1 MIKKKRLSLQPGTL
15 TKWVYLVLL
24 TGQFHH
30 FMAFNRDLLTSCW
43 LVFSSQWPAAISLVI
58 TSPKKATEPDNAREL
73 YMSLVSSPAKNRT
86 SPLSEISACLQWRGH
101 HGPRGWA
108 CVCPYT
114 SMPIGGC
121 GCACKKAFGAHR
133 MMCVSNIY
141 NKDMP
146 CRSHISIRFTELLK
160 KRKRVRFVLR
170 RCNVLQKCFNHS
182 ALMST
187 FRY

>member
-1 MIKKKRLSLQPGTL
+1 
-15 TKWVYLVLL
+15 
-24 TGQFHH
+24 
-30 FMAFNRDLLTSCW
+30 MAFNRDLLTSCW

-146 CRSHISIRFTELLK
+146 CRSHTFQYVSLSYSK
-160 KRKRVRFVLR
+160 KERECGLSWDDAMCSKSV
-170 RCNVLQKCFNHS
+170 
-182 ALMST
+182 ST
-187 FRY
+187 TVH

>member
-1 MIKKKRLSLQPGTL
+1 MIKKKRLSLQPGAL

-30 FMAFNRDLLTSCW
+30 FMAFNCDLLTSCW
-43 LVFSSQWPAAISLVI
+43 LVFSSQWPTAISLVI
-58 TSPKKATEPDNAREL
+58 TSPKKSTEPDNAREL

-108 CVCPYT
+108 CVCLYM
-114 SMPIGGC
+114 SIPIGD
-121 GCACKKAFGAHR
+121 GCACKRALEHNLW
-133 MMCVSNIY
+133 CVFLTFITKICLTVHTHFNEF
-141 NKDMP
+141 
-146 CRSHISIRFTELLK
+146 HLVTQ
-160 KRKRVRFVLR
+160 KRKRVRSVLR
-170 RCNVLQKCFNHS
+170 QCNVLQKCFNHS

-187 FRY
+187 FRC